1 MESVTGKDVQ
11 RGSGLTRNIVGRRGN
26 ALVNEGR
33 ASGLAYGKDRLVSSG
48 LVWSRL
54 GAIIEY
60 FLKRM
65 GSGREID

>member
-33 ASGLAYGKDRLVSSG
+33 ASGLAYGEDRLVS
-48 LVWSRL
+48 SRL

-60 FLKRM
+60 FLERM